1 MELDGEM
8 SMDAELIGKFIAQQV
23 AVTMDEKTKQYEKK
37 IKQLE
42 KVGRERVSGESSSK
56 NGTRGGGRSS
66 KKN

>member
-42 KVGRERVSGESSSK
+42 KVGRERVSGD
-56 NGTRGGGRSS
+56 
-66 KKN
+66 